1 VTSTSYERRWQND
14 PLSDGSSGIITYS
27 DGVLK
32 ALIEIYMKLFL
43 IQAQIPQVVLFDNYI
58 SIHNVSLPESVT
70 PK

>member
-1 VTSTSYERRWQND
+1 MKE
-14 PLSDGSSGIITYS
+14 DGRMITNGGNAIITYS